1 MGIDIQRYR
10 LVRLAANNEGGEG
23 GKAGAFPEF
32 EIHFTLLSITTT
44 QPHGVHHGGENNWD

>member
-1 MGIDIQRYR
+1 MGVDIQRYWF
-10 LVRLAANNEGGEG
+10 VRLAANNEGGEG